1 MKTQTDIAIIGI
13 GVTKFGELFHQSYDD
28 LVRDAAMQAVNDA
41 GISLDEIGAA
51 WLSTAFPEIGVFKG
65 RSGMDLAEPLSLYN
79 IPVTRVSNFCASG
92 ADAIRNAVNSLR
104 AGECDVAMALG
115 VEKLRDRQPQDSVVK
130 MMVEYGHPFLQKGFT
145 AAGTFAVYANRMM
158 KEFGIT
164 REDISNISVKNHFHG
179 SLNDKAFYRKSCS
192 LEEVMLSQMV
202 ANPLTVLDCCPTTD
216 GAACVIMVRAE
227 DVDRKK
233 HKPIFIKGLGLSVS
247 TGWDLPFFDPN
258 HDFLSF
264 EATRTAAKIAYT
276 QAGITKPIDEIDLI
290 EVHDCFS
297 IVELLT
303 YEDLGLCKK
312 GEAKDM
318 IRGKETHLGGK
329 IPVNVS
335 GGLLSCGHP
344 VGATGIRM
352 AVEVSN
358 HLRGNAGE
366 RQVQKAKRGLTHNIG
381 GPGAIAS
388 VIILEN

>member
-1 MKTQTDIAIIGI
+1 MKKQTDIAIIGI

-28 LVRDAAMQAVNDA
+28 LVRDAALQAVADA
-41 GISLDEIGAA
+41 KISMDEISAA

-65 RSGMDLAEPLSLYN
+65 RSGMDLSEPLSIYN

-92 ADAIRNAVNSLR
+92 ADAIRNAVNALR

-115 VEKLRDRQPQDSVVK
+115 VEKLRDRQPQDSIVK

-158 KEFGIT
+158 KEFGLT
-164 REDISNISVKNHFHG
+164 LEDISNVSVKNHFHG
-179 SLNDKAFYRKSCS
+179 SLNEKAFYRKPCS
-192 LEEVMLSQMV
+192 LEEVMKSQMV
-202 ANPLTVLDCCPTTD
+202 ADPLTVLDSCPTTD

-227 DVDRKK
+227 DVDKKK
-233 HKPIFIKGLGLSVS
+233 HNPIFIKGIGLSVS

-264 EATRTAAKIAYT
+264 EATRTAAKMAYK
-276 QAGITKPIDEIDLI
+276 QAGITNPIDEIDLI

-297 IVELLT
+297 IVELIT
-303 YEDLGLCKK
+303 YEDLGLCKR
-312 GEAKDM
+312 GESKDL
-318 IRGKETHLGGK
+318 IRGKETQLGGK

-352 AVEVSN
+352 VVEVSN
-358 HLRGNAGE
+358 HLRANAGV